1 MSSGSDGAAQLRV
14 KRLDGICGVDNSP
27 HAFGESEEWYHELP
41 IAAPALRDCRIL
53 CAPRTLRK
61 GVEGGLT
68 SSSIGRAIDSP
79 QRLHQALAILPGG
92 KIHGMAD
99 QVDDA
104 GLNDCLWEN
113 GINGLGKTLQAVDH
127 GNENVLNPA
136 ALQLIYRR
144 VARIWRPR
152 SVRSRCQESPWCR
165 PVEHP
170 ARCRS
175 PYCARSLHRG
185 P

>member
-27 HAFGESEEWYHELP
+27 HAFGESEEWYYELP

-53 CAPRTLRK
+53 CAPRTLRE
-61 GVEGGLT
+61 GVEGGLA

-99 QVDDA
+99 QMNDA
-104 GLNDCLWEN
+104 GLNDCLREN

-127 GNENVLNPA
+127 GDENVLGPA
-136 ALQLIYRR
+136 GLQLIDN
-144 VARIWRPR
+144 AQPEFGALGLFDPDAKNLLGA
-152 SVRSRCQESPWCR
+152 VR
-165 PVEHP
+165 
-170 ARCRS
+170 
-175 PYCARSLHRG
+175 
-185 P
+185 